1 MSKERVNYHSSGTIV
16 SRRSPAG
23 KVIQKNKGKI
33 LGPRS
38 FSDSVAHNID
48 TLNKVLKES
57 DKIMPRPT
65 RMFRNA

>member
-16 SRRSPAG
+16 ARRSPAG
-23 KVIQKNKGKI
+23 KTIQKSKGKI
-33 LGPRS
+33 LGSRS

-65 RMFRNA
+65 RVFRNA

>member
-1 MSKERVNYHSSGTIV
+1 MSKERVSYQSSGTIIA
-16 SRRSPAG
+16 RRSPAG

-38 FSDSVAHNID
+38 FSDSMANNID

-65 RMFRNA
+65 RVFRNA